1 LDIAGEQGI
10 LMNSKAISLL
20 SLLPR
25 NPVEFYDRVAEYAGA
40 RIDAIFQVRPEYKT
54 ESIERGISH
63 LFPGRAA
70 EVNEILNEDSLTQ
83 IETQVDQRQLELPVN
98 APFGRFHNGDP
109 HLGRLCYLV
118 VRMIRP
124 ARVVET
130 GVCYGVTS
138 SYLLAAMNKNNYG
151 HLYSIDLPPLGS
163 HGDDYVGWLVPDEL
177 KDRWTLRRG
186 TSERLLP
193 SIVEELGTL
202 DLFIHDSLHTFKN
215 MRQEFETAWSALNPK
230 GVLVSDDIEG
240 NDAFLQMVK
249 SYQPEISTILK
260 EKIKDS
266 LVGVAVK
273 RK

>member
-1 LDIAGEQGI
+1 
-10 LMNSKAISLL
+10 MNSKTLSLL

-40 RIDAIFQVRPEYKT
+40 RFDAILQSRPKYSPVSVEN
-54 ESIERGISH
+54 GISH
-63 LFPGRAA
+63 LFPGRTS
-70 EVNEILNEDSLTQ
+70 EVNEILKEDSLAR
-83 IETQVDQRQLELPVN
+83 IETHINQRQFELPDS

-109 HLGRLCYLV
+109 YLGRLCYLV

-124 ARVVET
+124 ASVVET

-151 HLYSIDLPPLGS
+151 RLYSIDLPPLGS
-163 HGDDYVGWLVPDEL
+163 HGDDYVGWLVPNEL

-186 TSERLLP
+186 TSERLLAP
-193 SIVEELGTL
+193 LVKELGNL

-215 MRQEFETAWSALNPK
+215 MKEEFEISWSALNSR
-230 GVLVSDDIEG
+230 GFLISDDIEG
-240 NDAFLQMVK
+240 NNAFLQMVK
-249 SYQPEISTILK
+249 SLQPEVFVVLN
-260 EKIKDS
+260 EKNKDS

-273 RK
+273 RR

>member
-1 LDIAGEQGI
+1 
-10 LMNSKAISLL
+10 MKSKAISLL

-25 NPVEFYDRVAEYAGA
+25 RPMEFYERVTEYAGV
-40 RIDAIFQVRPEYKT
+40 RIDTILQVRPKYNAIP
-54 ESIERGISH
+54 IEHGISR
-63 LFPGRAA
+63 LFPGRSS
-70 EVNEILNEDSLTQ
+70 EINEILNEDSLTH
-83 IETQVDQRQLELPVN
+83 IEMHVNQRQFELPAT
-98 APFGRFHNGDP
+98 APFSQFHNGDP
-109 HLGRLCYLV
+109 YLARLCYLV

-163 HGDDYVGWLVPDEL
+163 NGDDYVGWLVPNEL

-186 TSERLLP
+186 TSERLLT
-193 SIVEELGTL
+193 SIVEELGEL

-215 MRQEFETAWSALNPK
+215 MKQEFDTSWSALNSA
-230 GVLVSDDIEG
+230 GILISDDIEG
-240 NDAFLQMVK
+240 NVAFLQMVK
-249 SYQPEISTILK
+249 SLRPELSVIMK
-260 EKIKDS
+260 QKNKDS